1 MRRAEGH
8 TLLLL
13 SAADDCENLTSA
25 LRLAR
30 LRCAVWRHLGLG
42 LGLGLGLWLGFEF
55 GLGLGLGPVF
65 SLSGRRKLV
74 SATRQD

>member
-1 MRRAEGH
+1 MCLGCACAGATQDMRRAEGH

-30 LRCAVWRHLGLG
+30 LRCAVWRHLELG
-42 LGLGLGLWLGFEF
+42 LGLG
-55 GLGLGLGPVF
+55 
-65 SLSGRRKLV
+65 
-74 SATRQD
+74 

>member
-1 MRRAEGH
+1 MCLGCACAGATQDMRRAEGH

-42 LGLGLGLWLGFEF
+42 
-55 GLGLGLGPVF
+55 
-65 SLSGRRKLV
+65 
-74 SATRQD
+74 